1 MIRFFRQ
8 IRQRLLG
15 KNKIGKYLFYGL
27 GEVLLMG
34 IGILIALQVDA
45 RQQRREGAN
54 QEASYLRR
62 LQGAAVKYQNC
73 QGAGSFQKF

>member
-34 IGILIALQVDA
+34 IGILIALQWMPGNNGGKGPN
-45 RQQRREGAN
+45 R
-54 QEASYLRR
+54 
-62 LQGAAVKYQNC
+62 KHPI
-73 QGAGSFQKF
+73 